1 VQGVYEN
8 FPDNCSMKN
17 NLYYASQD
25 NLDKWSEWSSTLYVK
40 LAENVNADTLLKDF
54 PEQMRQL
61 MWRRQWGQAV
71 ASGVYDEN
79 QEADIKAKFDAH
91 FGFEFRLTP
100 IRDTYFSGVSSD
112 DKGNP
117 AMLFILELAC
127 VLIIVIAAVN
137 FLNFTLAQSPMRIK
151 SINTRRGLGE
161 PVAKLRLRL
170 IAESAVWALLACGAA
185 LVLCVAVSQQQTEP
199 ACGRSNPAIR

>member
-1 VQGVYEN
+1 
-8 FPDNCSMKN
+8 MKN
-17 NLYYASQD
+17 NLYYATQD
-25 NLDKWSEWSSTLYVK
+25 NLDNWSEWSSTLYVK

-71 ASGVYDEN
+71 ASGEYDEN

-100 IRDTYFSGVSSD
+100 IRDTYFSGVSSY

-117 AMLFILELAC
+117 AMLFILELAAL
-127 VLIIVIAAVN
+127 LIIVIAAIN
-137 FLNFTLAQSPMRIK
+137 FLNFTLAESPMRIK
-151 SINTRRGLGE
+151 GLNTRRVLGE
-161 PVAKLRLRL
+161 SLWHLRFGLVD
-170 IAESAVWALLACGAA
+170 EAVVTALLACA
-185 LVLCVAVSQQQTEP
+185 LAFVLCVAVSRQHTELLLGDLSLSAHP
-199 ACGRSNPAIR
+199 